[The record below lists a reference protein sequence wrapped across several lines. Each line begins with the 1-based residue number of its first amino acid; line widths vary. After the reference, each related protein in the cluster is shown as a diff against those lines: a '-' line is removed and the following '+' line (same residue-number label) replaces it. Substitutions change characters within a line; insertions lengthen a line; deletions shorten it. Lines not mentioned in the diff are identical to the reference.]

1 MADQLQSSASAV
13 ADAMATISSAVGS
26 EPASIQCCCGR
37 ADCVFLKHNCAVLES
52 VEKDVHAAAKMG
64 QVLLARHE
72 AYMADAERDR
82 VELTSRIEELEV
94 DKRELEADNVKTIQE
109 NRDLLDQLEA
119 LNSTVS
125 DAETRITS
133 LEAALQSTQVS
144 ARRLESAAARAAE
157 LERELEFL
165 EREQERIQNDLFNS
179 QRDART
185 AIQRWKTAERGVFNL
200 QQQLERIEQEAREE
214 RARHAEVVERMDRQ
228 RAMEKDLNA
237 AAGRLKGAAAV
248 KTIGDGKSST
258 NPVVSHF
265 VRDLLQD
272 NANLQLGVAELRELL
287 MNSNDEIQMLREQL
301 EYHQPVANNEVS
313 AASTLRAEIGPGEID
328 EESEEE
334 IQPRLHNL
342 QHTRKVSQ
350 EVHIH
355 HHYHVKPE
363 AKKPKKKRYLL
374 NASVFTPPTRSPS
387 TPPGGQW
394 RAPAM
399 LSHGHRDSVSTAQT
413 HRWSLFSEPLSDIA
427 PSSVPTSPQS
437 NPRDSM
443 FGHIAPDDICPPSP
457 LNFADPMSPAW
468 GRSHRRHASDASAR
482 SFQPSSSFPPRQP
495 DHLPQPSP
503 ERDVAVKHS
512 GAAAETASVPTNG
525 STNFEDDST
534 PTPSLT
540 SSLGASQHLGKSP
553 ASAEGAD
560 SDALSAM
567 GTTPATTRRHNLR
580 RRDSH
585 ESIMSLSGGLDIHT
599 LKARPSQLTFR
610 HINAAAGTG
619 LSAVTVTARPSISVT
634 TEDGKSGSAVL
645 RNSLGLGL
653 PLPRPRI
660 TSAGGPPS
668 TSSSASSFS
677 LASALSTSTPRQPS
691 ALGRLASWRP
701 WGGSSPPAP
710 GPKTPK
716 IPSPSPLS
724 PTAAAATKSP
734 KEQDFSRPAGIN
746 QAGAIPG
753 FQEYFAT
760 HQKRMPPSKVK
771 PDAVDTDALRD
782 GLQEEG

>member
-1 MADQLQSSASAV
+1 
-13 ADAMATISSAVGS
+13 
-26 EPASIQCCCGR
+26 
-37 ADCVFLKHNCAVLES
+37 
-52 VEKDVHAAAKMG
+52 
-64 QVLLARHE
+64 
-72 AYMADAERDR
+72 MADAERDR
-82 VELTSRIEELEV
+82 VELTNRIEELES
-94 DKRELEADNVKTIQE
+94 DKRELEAGNARTIQE
-109 NRDLLDQLEA
+109 NRALLDQLEA

-144 ARRLESAAARAAE
+144 ARRLEGAAARAAE
-157 LERELEFL
+157 LERELELL

-214 RARHAEVVERMDRQ
+214 RERHAEVVERMERQ

-248 KTIGDGKSST
+248 KTMGDGKPPT

-301 EYHQPVANNEVS
+301 EYHQPVTNKDAS
-313 AASTLRAEIGPGEID
+313 AASTLKAEIGAGEID
-328 EESEEE
+328 EEGEEE

-342 QHTRKVSQ
+342 QHARKVSQ

-363 AKKPKKKRYLL
+363 VKKPKKKRHML
-374 NASVFTPPTRSPS
+374 NASIFAPPARSPS
-387 TPPGGQW
+387 TPTGGQW
-394 RAPAM
+394 RTPAM

-413 HRWSLFSEPLSDIA
+413 HRWSLFSEPLSDMA

-443 FGHIAPDDICPPSP
+443 FGRVAQDDVCPPSP
-457 LNFADPMSPAW
+457 LIFADPTSPAW
-468 GRSHRRHASDASAR
+468 DQSRRRRASDASAH
-482 SFQPSSSFPPRQP
+482 SF
-495 DHLPQPSP
+495 HQPSP
-503 ERDVAVKHS
+503 EQDAAIKLSQALAGPVAVPKI
-512 GAAAETASVPTNG
+512 A
-525 STNFEDDST
+525 STNFDDST
-534 PTPSLT
+534 PTPSPT
-540 SSLGASQHLGKSP
+540 SSHNAAQHLGHSP
-553 ASAEGAD
+553 ANAEEAGD
-560 SDALSAM
+560 DTLSAM
-567 GTTPATTRRHNLR
+567 GATPVAARRRNLR
-580 RRDSH
+580 RRTSH
-585 ESIMSLSGGLDIHT
+585 ESIISLSGGLDIHT
-599 LKARPSQLTFR
+599 LQARPSQLTLR
-610 HINAAAGTG
+610 HINATAAGTG

-634 TEDGKSGSAVL
+634 TENGKSGSAVL
-645 RNSLGLGL
+645 RDSLGLGL
-653 PLPRPRI
+653 PVPRPRI

-677 LASALSTSTPRQPS
+677 LTSALATSTPRQPS

-701 WGGSSPPAP
+701 WGGSSSPAT

-716 IPSPSPLS
+716 TPSPSP
-724 PTAAAATKSP
+724 PAPAAAAATKSF
-734 KEQDFSRPAGIN
+734 KEQEVSRPAGIN

-753 FQEYFAT
+753 FQEFFAA
-760 HQKRMPPSKVK
+760 HQKRGPPSKVM

-782 GLQEEG
+782 GLEEG